1 MRRPDRFAAFASL
14 ALAASL
20 PACGGGGGGGT
31 TASPPVGGVLAPATF
46 SGLSAAEDAVVE
58 LAVGLDAPAVR
69 LVDASGAPLG
79 PDELEVAREGDRTL
93 RVALPVLADAHDGD
107 GVFLEVRDGD
117 GAWRRIPTRIEVAR
131 PVEGV
136 RTQDGTENNAAHS
149 AWGAAGGRFRREVP
163 DAYGD
168 GVSTPSGASRPGAR
182 AVSNAV
188 AAQPPLPPDERGVS
202 DLFWLWG
209 QFVDHDLDLT
219 LSASPAERFDVPVP
233 AGDPQFD
240 PAGTGT
246 QVIPLSRSTYDPT
259 TGTGE
264 GNPRRQT
271 NAITAWIDASQVYG
285 SDETVARSLRALD
298 GTGRLRTSDGD
309 LLPIATGAP
318 AGTPLSFVAGDV
330 RVNEQ
335 VALAAL
341 HTVFLREHNRVADE
355 VRARSEGLDDE
366 AIYQA
371 ARRWVGAEIQAITYR
386 EFLPLLLGRDGVRPY
401 AGYDPSADP
410 AVGILFSTASYR
422 FGHSMVSSR
431 ILRLGA
437 DGREIPEGSLALR
450 DAFFAS
456 SRIVTEGG
464 IDPVLRGVARGRAQR
479 LDPFLVDDL
488 RNFLFGP
495 PGAGGFDLASLNVQ
509 RGRDHGLPG
518 WPACRE
524 AYGLPAPR
532 GFADLARDPVV
543 AQRLASVY
551 ATVDDVDPWVGGL
564 SEAPVR
570 GALVGPLI
578 RAVLRDQFERVRDGD
593 RFWYQRLFTGS
604 ALDRLEQTRIAD
616 VVRRNTSIRD
626 EIGDQAFWVPDAQPR
641 PPPPATA
648 SR

>member
-1 MRRPDRFAAFASL
+1 MRRPDTFASL
-14 ALAASL
+14 VSLAFAASL
-20 PACGGGGGGGT
+20 SACGGGGGGGA
-31 TASPPVGGVLAPATF
+31 ASPPVGGVLAPATF
-46 SGLSAAEDAVVE
+46 SGLTAAEDAVVE
-58 LAVGLDAPAVR
+58 LATDLAAPECR
-69 LVDASGAPLG
+69 LVDESGAPLG
-79 PDELEVAREGDRTL
+79 PEELAVAREGDRTL
-93 RVALPVLADAHDGD
+93 RVALPVLEDARDGD

-117 GAWRRIPTRIEVAR
+117 GAWRRIPTRIGVVR

-136 RTQDGTENNAAHS
+136 RSQDGTANNETHAL
-149 AWGAAGGRFRREVP
+149 WGAAGGAFRREVP
-163 DAYGD
+163 DAYWD
-168 GVSTPSGASRPGAR
+168 GVSTPSGAGRPGAR

-188 AAQPPLPPDERGVS
+188 AAQAAPMPDERGVS

-219 LSASPAERFDVPVP
+219 LSAVPAERFDVPVP

-246 QVIPLSRSTYDPT
+246 QVIPLSRSAYDPA
-259 TGTGE
+259 TGAGA

-285 SDETVARSLRALD
+285 SDETTARSLRALD

-309 LLPIATGAP
+309 LLPIDTSAP
-318 AGTPLSFVAGDV
+318 AGSPLSFVAGDV

-335 VALAAL
+335 VALAAIQ
-341 HTVFLREHNRVADE
+341 TVLLREHNRVADE
-355 VRARSEGLDDE
+355 VRARSQGLDDE
-366 AIYQA
+366 AVFQA

-386 EFLPLLLGRDGVRPY
+386 EFLPVLLGPDGVRPY
-401 AGYDPSADP
+401 RGYDPAADP

-422 FGHSMVSSR
+422 FGHSMVSGR

-456 SRIVTEGG
+456 SRLVTEGG
-464 IDPVLRGVARGRAQR
+464 VDPVLRGLARQRAQR

-518 WPACRE
+518 YPACRA
-524 AYGLPAPR
+524 AYGLPAPA
-532 GFADLARDPVV
+532 GFGDVARDPVV

-551 ATVDDVDPWVGGL
+551 ASVDDVDPWVGGL

-593 RFWYQRLFTGS
+593 RFWYQRLFTGT
-604 ALDRLEQTRIAD
+604 ALERLEETRLAD
-616 VVRRNTSIRD
+616 LIRRNSGVRD
-626 EIGDQAFWVPDAQPR
+626 EIGDQALFVPDAQPR